1 MKNTA
6 KRDEIL
12 AVRKQ
17 TFKEFQENT
26 RNWISAALKGEED
39 RVAELKN
46 QRQLLIKRSHES
58 YWELDPYVRSRSIY
72 DRTGVLLPGGK
83 INFYSQPKEKET
95 MGPQTA
101 SPSADTGRE
110 EKSVEAAG
118 SSDNT
123 EKLEAEIGTAG
134 SNNVEVNE
142 IIVPAS

>member
-17 TFKEFQENT
+17 TFKELQDNT
-26 RNWISAALKGEED
+26 RDWIGAALKREED

-46 QRQLLIKRSHES
+46 QRELLIKKSHES

-83 INFYSQPKEKET
+83 INFYSQPKEKEMT
-95 MGPQTA
+95 GSQTA
-101 SPSADTGRE
+101 SPSADAGKE

-118 SSDNT
+118 SGGSA
-123 EKLEAEIGTAG
+123 EKLAAEIGTAG
-134 SNNVEVNE
+134 SNNVEANE
-142 IIVPAS
+142 IVVPAS